1 MRGGNSGC
9 QIETVTSRV
18 FCRTGQ
24 ARRIGEAQAL
34 DAREAQGPRP
44 NLAVGSRMMILEM
57 ALDVPRTP
65 VAAGSVMPGGN
76 GDAPGTFG
84 LAFSASGRLTG
95 SGDSLPNR
103 VAGSPGRRV
112 AGSPGRR
119 VAGSPG
125 RRVAGSPGRRVA
137 GSPSL
142 CWRGPCNR
150 HGSSAPPDTY
160 AIRRAAGRF
169 QPTLHAAPVCMPFT
183 PRCLHSAEVP

>member
-112 AGSPGRR
+112 AGSPGRPAF
-119 VAGSPG
+119 AGVGHATGTVRPLRLTLAQSAGPRPASD
-125 RRVAGSPGRRVA
+125 RRCMQRRFACLSRQDACIRPQFLEIRAAGTAVDRLGHDP
-137 GSPSL
+137 
-142 CWRGPCNR
+142 
-150 HGSSAPPDTY
+150 SSAP
-160 AIRRAAGRF
+160 
-169 QPTLHAAPVCMPFT
+169 
-183 PRCLHSAEVP
+183 